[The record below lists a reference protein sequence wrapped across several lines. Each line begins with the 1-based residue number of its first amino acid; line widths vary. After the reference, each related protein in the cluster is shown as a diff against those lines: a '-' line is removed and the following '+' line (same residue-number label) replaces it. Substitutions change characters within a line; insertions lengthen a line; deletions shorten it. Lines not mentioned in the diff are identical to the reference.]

1 MFSDGPQGMSAVRKK
16 AAVLTCSLH
25 TLTKEGFDFILLVT
39 CERMKTTP
47 NICPSNYFS
56 QQRFRCFIIQNKTAV
71 YNIILTILCNLLTVS
86 ISSENLMRI
95 NLFF

>member
-1 MFSDGPQGMSAVRKK
+1 MFSDAPQGMSTVRKK
-16 AAVLTCSLH
+16 ASVLTCSLY
-25 TLTKEGFDFILLVT
+25 TLTKEEFDFILLVT

-47 NICPSNYFS
+47 TICPSNYFS
-56 QQRFRCFIIQNKTAV
+56 QQRFRCFIFQNKTVV
-71 YNIILTILCNLLTVS
+71 YNIVLTILYNLLTVS